1 MVVVFQCCLQLYKR
15 LVPVDMRVKEDLD
28 DLLERLKQGED
39 VGTVLTEAP
48 GLKDNKQ
55 KKGKNEDSER
65 RKKKHKAELDD
76 GAPKKK
82 QKIAGRWVSLS
93 RSVLTTSNVRS
104 VSKLTF
110 SHSASPVAG
119 SPAEILSHT
128 CLWFFSVIKTLCVC
142 VPFVFVCVCVMKT

>member
-1 MVVVFQCCLQLYKR
+1 MVAVYQCCCLQLYKR

-28 DLLERLKQGED
+28 DLLERLKRGED

-82 QKIAGRWVSLS
+82 RKVAGRWVP

-110 SHSASPVAG
+110 SHRASPVAG
-119 SPAEILSHT
+119 SPIEILSHT
-128 CLWFFSVIKTLCVC
+128 CLWFFSVIKTLCV
-142 VPFVFVCVCVMKT
+142 FFVCFLDQD